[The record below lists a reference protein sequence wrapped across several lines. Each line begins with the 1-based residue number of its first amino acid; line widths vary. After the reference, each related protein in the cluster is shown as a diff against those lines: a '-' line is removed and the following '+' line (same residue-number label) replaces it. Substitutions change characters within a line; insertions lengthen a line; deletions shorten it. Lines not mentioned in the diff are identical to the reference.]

1 MFRKILTG
9 VLVAAT
15 LAGAAIATTGSAEA
29 RYGRSGAFAAGA
41 GLGLLGGVLAGAAYN
56 NAYNNYVDDGY
67 DAEPVYYY
75 HRCHIESRHVHDYY
89 GWHWIRV
96 RVCD

>member
-15 LAGAAIATTGSAEA
+15 LAGAAVATTGSAEA
-29 RYGRSGAFAAGA
+29 RYGRGGAFAAGT

-56 NAYNNYVDDGY
+56 NYYDDGY
-67 DAEPVYYY
+67 EAAPVYYY
-75 HRCHIESRHVHDYY
+75 RSCHIERRRVHDYY